1 MTWKAAADFCFAGL
15 KLDGHWVDD
24 PNVHIL
30 LEVSYPDDPGFPQ
43 TYVDDPPETFWN
55 LLDDPLP
62 VTSSEGGSAKG
73 AGTFVNIGG
82 EMQSGSW
89 EFTC

>member
-1 MTWKAAADFCFAGL
+1 MADFCFAGL

-30 LEVSYPDDPGFPQ
+30 LEASYPDDPGFPQ

-73 AGTFVNIGG
+73 TGTFENIGG
-82 EMQSGSW
+82 ETQSGSW